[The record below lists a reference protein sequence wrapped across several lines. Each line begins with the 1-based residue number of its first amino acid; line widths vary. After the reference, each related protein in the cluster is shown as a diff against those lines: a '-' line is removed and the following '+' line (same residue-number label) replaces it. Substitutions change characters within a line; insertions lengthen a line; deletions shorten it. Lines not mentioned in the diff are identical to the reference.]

1 MRRSLRVLIVDDEP
15 LAVRRLEMGLA
26 GIPGA
31 EAVGSASNAQKAAEA
46 IDRLAPD
53 VLLLDIRMPGLD
65 GLQFVETLDPTVTP
79 AVIFVT
85 AYSRFAVDAFKVAAV
100 DYLLKPVEFPRLAEA
115 LDRAREV
122 LDARAA
128 RNLRPREKPAG
139 DPAQPPAY
147 SDELWIQ
154 SRGARH
160 RLAAEHIDWI
170 QAERD
175 YVRVHAAGRT
185 HLIRRSIQALTRDL
199 DPAAFVRV
207 HRSALVR
214 LDQVTSLARNETG
227 ALCVVLRS
235 GATVTVARRH
245 AAALRARLGGR
256 A

>member
-31 EAVGSASNAQKAAEA
+31 EAVGSAGNAQKAAEA
-46 IDRLAPD
+46 MARLAPD

-65 GLQFVETLDPTVTP
+65 GLQFVESLDPAVTP

-115 LDRAREV
+115 LERARDV

-128 RNLRPREKPAG
+128 QSLGPRREPDG
-139 DPAQPPAY
+139 DLAESPAY
-147 SDELWIQ
+147 SNELWIQ
-154 SRGARH
+154 TRGERR
-160 RLAAEHIDWI
+160 RLAVEHIDWI

-214 LDQVTSLARNETG
+214 LDQITSLVRSETG

-235 GATVTVARRH
+235 GAAVTVARRH
-245 AAALRARLGGR
+245 ASALRARLGK

>member
-1 MRRSLRVLIVDDEP
+1 MKPTLRVLIVDDEP

-26 GIPGA
+26 SMAGA
-31 EAVGSASNAQKAAEA
+31 EAVGSASNAEAAA
-46 IDRLAPD
+46 QAVASLAPD
-53 VLLLDIRMPGLD
+53 VILLDIRMPGLD
-65 GLQFVETLDPTVTP
+65 GLRFVETLDPVRMP
-79 AVIFVT
+79 AIIFVT

-115 LDRAREV
+115 LDRAREAIE
-122 LDARAA
+122 LREARS
-128 RNLRPREKPAG
+128 RRP
-139 DPAQPPAY
+139 QPPATAAAF

-160 RLAAEHIDWI
+160 RLAVEHIDWI

-185 HLIRRSIQALTRDL
+185 HLIRRSIQTLEREL

-207 HRSALVR
+207 HRSALIR
-214 LDQVTSLARNETG
+214 LDQVASLARSDTG

-235 GATVTVARRH
+235 GATVAVARRH
-245 AAALRARLGGR
+245 AAALRARLGGGR

>member
-1 MRRSLRVLIVDDEP
+1 MKPTLRVLIVDDEP

-26 GIPGA
+26 GMAGA
-31 EAVGSASNAQKAAEA
+31 EAVGSASNAEAAA
-46 IDRLAPD
+46 HAVAALAPD
-53 VLLLDIRMPGLD
+53 VILLDIRMPGLD
-65 GLQFVETLDPTVTP
+65 GLRFVETLDPARMP
-79 AVIFVT
+79 AIIFVT

-115 LDRAREV
+115 LDRAREAIEV
-122 LDARAA
+122 REARS
-128 RNLRPREKPAG
+128 RRP
-139 DPAQPPAY
+139 QPPTAAAAF

-160 RLAAEHIDWI
+160 RLAVEHIDWI

-185 HLIRRSIQALTRDL
+185 HLIRRSIQTLEREL

-207 HRSALVR
+207 HRSALIR
-214 LDQVTSLARNETG
+214 LDQVASLARSDTG

-235 GATVTVARRH
+235 GATVAVARRH
-245 AAALRARLGGR
+245 AATLRARLGGR